1 LISDILAK
9 GKTAHTNIPPPT
21 SHSEVET
28 IISALSEL
36 ENDIDRMYGRIE
48 EMRRHIIAHS
58 DEEIENLKQRII
70 TLANEEAKQ
79 IVDSTK
85 AEAEAESEEIGE
97 IGRANL
103 ANIRKNIKASFDATV
118 DSIVQA
124 VLGGDTTTTTTTTT
138 TMPVTTQKAETK
150 SQPSSSSVHQPAK
163 VRKYTS
169 DGKPVI

>member
-1 LISDILAK
+1 MISDILAK
-9 GKTAHTNIPPPT
+9 GKTAHTDIPPPT

-28 IISALSEL
+28 IVSALSEL
-36 ENDIDRMYGRIE
+36 ENDIDRMYGRVE
-48 EMRRHIIAHS
+48 EMRRRIIAHS
-58 DEEIENLKQRII
+58 DEEIENLKQQII

-118 DSIVQA
+118 DNIVQA
-124 VLGGDTTTTTTTTT
+124 VLGDTTTL
-138 TMPVTTQKAETK
+138 PVTTQRMETK

-163 VRKYTS
+163 IRKYTS
-169 DGKPVI
+169 DGKPVS

>member
-124 VLGGDTTTTTTTTT
+124 VLGGTTTT

>member
-1 LISDILAK
+1 LILDILAK
-9 GKTAHTNIPPPT
+9 GKTAHTDIPTPT
-21 SHSEVET
+21 SHSAVET
-28 IISALSEL
+28 IVNALSEL
-36 ENDIDRMYGRIE
+36 ENDIDGMHGRVE
-48 EMRRHIIAHS
+48 EMRRRIIAHS
-58 DEEIENLKQRII
+58 DEEIENLKQQII

-79 IVDSTK
+79 IVDNTR

-124 VLGGDTTTTTTTTT
+124 VLGDT
-138 TMPVTTQKAETK
+138 TMPMATQKVETK

-163 VRKYTS
+163 IRKYTS
-169 DGKPVI
+169 DGKPVS

>member
-1 LISDILAK
+1 MISDILAK
-9 GKTAHTNIPPPT
+9 GKTAHTNIPSRT

-36 ENDIDRMYGRIE
+36 EKDIDGMYGRVE
-48 EMRRHIIAHS
+48 EMKRRIIAHS
-58 DEEIENLKQRII
+58 DEEIEKLKQQII

-124 VLGGDTTTTTTTTT
+124 VLGGDTTT
-138 TMPVTTQKAETK
+138 MPVTTQKAETK

>member
-1 LISDILAK
+1 MISDILAK
-9 GKTAHTNIPPPT
+9 GKTAHTDIPPPT

-36 ENDIDRMYGRIE
+36 ENDIDRMYGRVE
-48 EMRRHIIAHS
+48 EMRRRIIAHS

-124 VLGGDTTTTTTTTT
+124 VLGGDTTTT
-138 TMPVTTQKAETK
+138 MPVTTQKAETK

-169 DGKPVI
+169 EGKPVI

>member
-9 GKTAHTNIPPPT
+9 GKAARTDIPPPT
-21 SHSEVET
+21 SHSAVET
-28 IISALSEL
+28 IVSALSEL
-36 ENDIDRMYGRIE
+36 ENDIDGMYGRVE
-48 EMRRHIIAHS
+48 EMRRRIIAHS
-58 DEEIENLKQRII
+58 DEEIENLKQQII

-124 VLGGDTTTTTTTTT
+124 VLGNTTTTTL
-138 TMPVTTQKAETK
+138 PVTTQKVETK
-150 SQPSSSSVHQPAK
+150 SQPSSSSSSVHQPAK
-163 VRKYTS
+163 IRKYTS
-169 DGKPVI
+169 DGKLVS

>member
-9 GKTAHTNIPPPT
+9 GKAARTDIPPPT
-21 SHSEVET
+21 SHSAVET
-28 IISALSEL
+28 IVSALSEL
-36 ENDIDRMYGRIE
+36 ENDIDGMYGRIE
-48 EMRRHIIAHS
+48 EMRKRIIAHS
-58 DEEIENLKQRII
+58 DEEIENLKQQII

-124 VLGGDTTTTTTTTT
+124 VLGNTTTL
-138 TMPVTTQKAETK
+138 PVTTQKVE
-150 SQPSSSSVHQPAK
+150 SQPSSSSSSVHQPAK
-163 VRKYTS
+163 IRKYTS
-169 DGKPVI
+169 DGKPVS

>member
-1 LISDILAK
+1 
-9 GKTAHTNIPPPT
+9 
-21 SHSEVET
+21 
-28 IISALSEL
+28 
-36 ENDIDRMYGRIE
+36 
-48 EMRRHIIAHS
+48 MRRRIIAHS

-124 VLGGDTTTTTTTTT
+124 VLGGDTTTT
-138 TMPVTTQKAETK
+138 MPVTTQKAETK

>member
-1 LISDILAK
+1 MAK
-9 GKTAHTNIPPPT
+9 GKAAHTDIPPPT
-21 SHSEVET
+21 SHSAVET
-28 IISALSEL
+28 IVSALSEL
-36 ENDIDRMYGRIE
+36 ENDIDGMYGRVE
-48 EMRRHIIAHS
+48 EMRRRIIAHS
-58 DEEIENLKQRII
+58 DEEIENLKQQII

-124 VLGGDTTTTTTTTT
+124 VLGGDTTTTT
-138 TMPVTTQKAETK
+138 MPVTTQKAETK